1 MARLVV
7 DFDSPCPPAFG
18 PETHAGVPI
27 VREDS
32 VVYRLPQGVPSIKLV
47 TLSTLNH
54 STNFRDLPLRP
65 VRFFSPD
72 VELTRRAD
80 GSLLMRSLE
89 PLGDYDYRV
98 GDWLD
103 HWAREAPRRTFIVE
117 QTRTGERCISYGEAQ
132 EAMLL
137 LAEGL
142 LGYGLGPDRPLAI
155 LAANGIDHALIMLAA
170 LYVGIPIAPIAP
182 AYALQSSDYAKLSYA
197 FELLTPGMIVVDDGE
212 FYRKPIE
219 HALKTDSPVIAL
231 RNASA
236 SPNLRDLASLKAGG
250 THLDKVR
257 EAAARVGRETI
268 AKFLFTSGSTGM
280 PKIVINTHGMICC
293 NSQMKRQVAPCL
305 EEEPPVMVDWAPW
318 NHTAGS
324 NSNFSII
331 LHNGG
336 TLYIDPGKPTP
347 ALFAASLELLR
358 RVSPTIYFNVPRGY
372 ELLIPYLEADRGF
385 RKQFFQRLQFL
396 WYAAASM
403 QPATWFDLE
412 RLAVETVGHRILTVS
427 GLGMTET
434 APIALFGNAQA
445 TGPGV
450 VGIPVAGVDLKLI
463 PHDDSFEARY
473 RGPNVTP
480 GYWRDAAATEAAFD
494 EEGFLRSGD
503 LLSFIDPQRPQA
515 GLRFDGR
522 MNEVFKLDSGTKVSA
537 GKLRLDALDALRP
550 LANEIVVAGADR
562 KDVRILIFPDWEMCA
577 ATAGL
582 DSAAS
587 PAQIASNPAVR
598 AMFLERVAKLH
609 SAGTGSSNRIVA
621 ALLVEAPPSSAA
633 GELTEKGTVNSRALQ
648 RNRPEL
654 LDALFGDGDERVLR
668 VEPA

>member
-1 MARLVV
+1 M
-7 DFDSPCPPAFG
+7 
-18 PETHAGVPI
+18 
-27 VREDS
+27 
-32 VVYRLPQGVPSIKLV
+32 
-47 TLSTLNH
+47 
-54 STNFRDLPLRP
+54 
-65 VRFFSPD
+65 RFFSPG
-72 VELTRRAD
+72 VEVIRRAD
-80 GSLLMRSLE
+80 GSLRMRSVE
-89 PLGDYDYRV
+89 PLQNYDSRV

-103 HWAREAPRRTFIVE
+103 RWAAEAPDRIFIVE
-117 QTRTGERCISYGEAQ
+117 QTPNGERSIAYGEAR
-132 EAMLL
+132 ESVLF

-142 LGYGLGPDRPLAI
+142 LGYGLGPERPLAI
-155 LAANGIDHALIMLAA
+155 LAENGIDHALIMLAA
-170 LYVGIPIAPIAP
+170 LYVGIPVAPIAP
-182 AYALQSSDYAKLSYA
+182 AYALQSIDYVKLSHA
-197 FELLTPGMIVVDDGE
+197 FKLLTPGMVVADDGAL
-212 FYRKPIE
+212 YDKPIE
-219 HALKTDSPVIAL
+219 HALNADIPLIAL
-231 RNASA
+231 RNAVA
-236 SPNLRDLASLKAGG
+236 STKWCDLASLKGDG
-250 THLDKVR
+250 SHQDEVR
-257 EAAARVGRETI
+257 AAAARVDRQTI

-280 PKIVINTHGMICC
+280 PKVVVNTHGMICS

-305 EEEPPVMVDWAPW
+305 VEEPPVMVDWAPW

-347 ALFAASLELLR
+347 ARFAASLELLR

-372 ELLIPYLEADRGF
+372 ELLVPHLEADRAF
-385 RKQFFQRLQFL
+385 REHFFRRLKFL

-434 APIALFGNAQA
+434 APIALFGNAKA
-445 TGPGV
+445 NGPGV
-450 VGIPVAGVDLKLI
+450 VGIPVAGVELKLI
-463 PHDDSFEARY
+463 PDDNSFEVRY

-480 GYWRDAAATEAAFD
+480 GYWRDPAATAAVFD

-503 LLSFIDPQRPQA
+503 LLSFIDPERPQA

-537 GKLRLDALDALRP
+537 GKLRLDALDMLRP
-550 LANEIVVAGADR
+550 LAQEVVVAGAGR
-562 KDVRILIFPDWEMCA
+562 KDVRILIFPDWEVCA

-582 DSAAS
+582 DGAAR
-587 PAQIASNPAVR
+587 PAQIAANSTVR
-598 AMFLERVAKLH
+598 AMFYERLAKVY

-621 ALLVEAPPSSAA
+621 GLLVEDPPSSAA

-654 LDALFGDGDERVLR
+654 LEALFGDTDERVLR
-668 VEPA
+668 VGRA

>member
-1 MARLVV
+1 M
-7 DFDSPCPPAFG
+7 
-18 PETHAGVPI
+18 
-27 VREDS
+27 
-32 VVYRLPQGVPSIKLV
+32 
-47 TLSTLNH
+47 STLKH
-54 STNFRDLPLRP
+54 SKDFHDIPLRP

-72 VELTRRAD
+72 VELTRYAD
-80 GSLLMRSLE
+80 GGLLMRSVE
-89 PLGDYDYRV
+89 PLGDYDSRV

-103 HWAREAPRRTFIVE
+103 RWARAAPDRIFIIEQTPTGERFISYREAREAV
-117 QTRTGERCISYGEAQ
+117 
-132 EAMLL
+132 LL

-142 LGYGLGPDRPLAI
+142 LGYGLGPERPLAI
-155 LAANGIDHALIMLAA
+155 LAANGIDHALLMLAA
-170 LYVGIPIAPIAP
+170 LYVGIPVAPIAP
-182 AYALQSSDYAKLSYA
+182 AYALQSSDYAKLAHA
-197 FELLTPGMIVVDDGE
+197 FELLTPGMVVVDDGML
-212 FYRKPIE
+212 YRKPME
-219 HALKTDSPVIAL
+219 HALQTNSPLIAL
-231 RNASA
+231 RNATASA
-236 SPNLRDLASLKAGG
+236 KMRELASLKGDG
-250 THLDKVR
+250 SRRDEVR
-257 EAAARVGRETI
+257 NAAARVGRETI

-280 PKIVINTHGMICC
+280 PKAVINTHGMICS

-347 ALFAASLELLR
+347 ALFGASLELLR

-372 ELLIPYLEADRGF
+372 ELLIPHLQADRSF
-385 RKQFFQRLQFL
+385 RKQFFQRLKFL

-412 RLAVETVGHRILTVS
+412 RLAVETFGHRILTVS

-434 APIALFGNAQA
+434 APIALFGNAMA
-445 TGPGV
+445 SGPGV
-450 VGIPVAGVDLKLI
+450 VGIPVAGVELKLI
-463 PHDDSFEARY
+463 PDDNSFEVRY

-480 GYWRDAAATEAAFD
+480 GYWRDPAATAAAFD

-503 LLSFIDPQRPQA
+503 LLSFIDPDRPQA

-537 GKLRLDALDALRP
+537 GRLRLDALDVLRP
-550 LANEIVVAGADR
+550 LANEVVVAGADR
-562 KDVRILIFPDWEMCA
+562 KDVRILVFPDWEICA
-577 ATAGL
+577 AAAGL
-582 DSAAS
+582 DRAAS
-587 PAQIASNPAVR
+587 PAQISSNPTVR
-598 AMFLERVAKLH
+598 AMFHERVAKLYA
-609 SAGTGSSNRIVA
+609 AGTGSSNRIVA
-621 ALLVEAPPSSAA
+621 ALLVEALPSSAA

-654 LDALFGDGDERVLR
+654 LDVLFGERDERVLR
-668 VEPA
+668 VERG